1 MKKRKALKK
10 FETEIVK
17 DLSNRYTGIKD
28 VEFTKYSTTPLGTV
42 YFDFYINQNK
52 QKDRIST
59 YALDEDGKKTHFNG
73 RS

>member
-10 FETEIVK
+10 YETEIVK

-28 VEFTKYSTTPLGTV
+28 VEFTKYTTTPLGTV
-42 YFDFYINQNK
+42 YFNFYINQNK
-52 QKDRIST
+52 QKDRISK
-59 YALDEDGKKTHFNG
+59 YAIDEDSKKTHFNS